1 MAKTYLIRKTP
12 SGRITVIVKLRKGN
26 VPRCAICGRKLQG
39 LPALHPSKY
48 RRLNLSQK
56 RVSRKYGGYLCHK
69 CLENLLKEKVREKI
83 KILNSNQ

>member
-1 MAKTYLIRKTP
+1 MAKKYLIRKTP
-12 SGRITVIVKLRKGN
+12 SGRISIIVKLKRGN

-39 LPALHPSKY
+39 LLSLHPSKY

-69 CLENLLKEKVREKI
+69 CLENLLKEELREKI